1 MSLRTS
7 ASLALFA
14 LLSLACGDNT
24 TNASASDGAS
34 GDACFPGHEGC
45 DCAEGGVCLAGLVC
59 VADRCESTDP
69 TSVPTGTGTDGA
81 TAGSQSASE
90 SASGG
95 VPTEGA
101 SESGNSAT
109 ATDTT
114 PATATDTTQSTATD
128 TTQSTATDTAT
139 DTTPATAT
147 DTTQGTDS
155 DTGPETDTGVGPDST
170 TSTTDGTT
178 NPGTTQGDTEDTTGG
193 VACGDGVA
201 EGQEA
206 CDGADLKGASCIGL
220 GFEAGALGCTAAC
233 VLDTTN
239 CTNSV
244 ACGDGMPAGLSFK
257 PAAMVNQRY
266 TTSLNR
272 GDLNEDGHLDLVAT
286 NPTTMGIG
294 IWFGDGNTL
303 SGNPD
308 KTHPTLTH
316 VAKLVVDV
324 DKDGHLD
331 VVGDKAYK
339 DVYVSYGDG
348 DGNLVAGEVYDTFMH
363 LRWVALGD
371 LDEDGWYEMA
381 AGFAGFTD
389 VVTVRRGQFGGLFG
403 PAVAYDAPLE
413 TWLGGFADMD
423 ADGHL
428 DVWSVTGQG
437 AFLHYRGDGAG
448 GLELQPMQPVMSV
461 ASPNCG
467 LVGHFNGD
475 AYPDVAVGRFNTDAA
490 LHVRLGGAAG
500 LGAMLYK
507 YPADGG
513 YAVASAA
520 GHFDCDEFL
529 DIAVLTDGDCA
540 LDVFRGDGTGLFY
553 DGQDLDPGLHAHFL
567 TAGDFNEDGV
577 DDLVSGHYYTQTE
590 EEAIKIFLSDP

>member
-14 LLSLACGDNT
+14 LLSIACGDDT

-45 DCAEGGVCLAGLVC
+45 ECAEDGACLAGLVC

-95 VPTEGA
+95 VPTEGT
-101 SESGNSAT
+101 SESGAT

-114 PATATDTTQSTATD
+114 PS
-128 TTQSTATDTAT
+128 
-139 DTTPATAT
+139 TAT
-147 DTTQGTDS
+147 DTTQGTAT
-155 DTGPETDTGVGPDST
+155 DTGPGTDTGVGPDST
-170 TSTTDGTT
+170 TSTDTTEGTT
-178 NPGTTQGDTEDTTGG
+178 NPDTTQGDTEDTNGG
-193 VACGDGVA
+193 AACGDGVA

-206 CDGADLKGASCIGL
+206 CDGADLAGASCIGL
-220 GFEAGALGCTAAC
+220 GFEGGTLGCTAAC

-239 CTNSV
+239 CTNSL

-257 PAAMVNQRY
+257 PAAMVAERY

-286 NPTTMGIG
+286 NPTYGIM
-294 IWFGDGNTL
+294 IWYGDGDTL
-303 SGNPD
+303 AGSPD

-316 VAKLVVDV
+316 LAKLVVDV

-331 VVGDKAYK
+331 VVGDKAAK

-389 VVTVRRGQFGGLFG
+389 VVTLRRGLFGGLFG

-437 AFLHYRGDGAG
+437 VFLHYRGDGAG
-448 GLELQPMQPVMSV
+448 GLELQPMQPIMSV
-461 ASPNCG
+461 SAPRCG

-475 AYPDVAVGRFNTDAA
+475 AYPDVAIGRYNTDAA

-507 YPADGG
+507 YPAEGE
-513 YAVASAA
+513 YALGCAA

-529 DIAVLTDGDCA
+529 DIAVLTENSSA

-553 DGQDLDPGLHAHFL
+553 DGHDLEPGLRGRHL
-567 TAGDFNEDGV
+567 VVGDFNEDGV

-590 EEAIKIFLSDP
+590 DEAIKIFLSDP